1 MPEISLFY
9 GIRITMYYE
18 DHNPPHFHV
27 KYNEYK
33 AIFTIEDLKMIEGDL
48 PKRVVSLV
56 LEWAFAHREE
66 LVEDWNLAVENKPLK
81 NIEPLV

>member
-1 MPEISLFY
+1 MAYPKCIALRWPVGPDYDEE
-9 GIRITMYYE
+9 G
-18 DHNPPHFHV
+18 V

>member
-1 MPEISLFY
+1 MPSISRFL
-9 GIRITMYYE
+9 GIIITMYYRE
-18 DHNPPHFHV
+18 NNPPHFHV

-33 AIFTIEDLKMIEGDL
+33 AIFTIEDLQMIEGNL

-66 LVEDWNLAVENKPLK
+66 LLEDWNLAVENKPLK
-81 NIEPLV
+81 TIKPLV

>member
-1 MPEISLFY
+1 MPSISRFL
-9 GIRITMYYE
+9 GIIITMYYRE
-18 DHNPPHFHV
+18 HNPPHFHV

-33 AIFTIEDLKMIEGDL
+33 AVFTIEDLKMIEGDL

-56 LEWAFAHREE
+56 QEWAFAHREE

>member
-1 MPEISLFY
+1 
-9 GIRITMYYE
+9 MYYKE
-18 DHNPPHFHV
+18 HNPPHFHV

-33 AIFTIEDLKMIEGDL
+33 AIFTIDDLKMIEGDL

-66 LVEDWNLAVENKPLK
+66 LIEDWNLAVENKPLK

>member
-1 MPEISLFY
+1 MPSISRFL
-9 GIRITMYYE
+9 GIIITMYYRE
-18 DHNPPHFHV
+18 HNPPHFHV

-66 LVEDWNLAVENKPLK
+66 LLEDWNLAVENKPLK

>member
-1 MPEISLFY
+1 MPSISRFL
-9 GIRITMYYE
+9 GIIITMYYRE
-18 DHNPPHFHV
+18 HNPPHFHV

-33 AIFTIEDLKMIEGDL
+33 AIFSIEDLKMIEGDL

-66 LVEDWNLAVENKPLK
+66 LLEDWNLAVENKPLK

>member
-1 MPEISLFY
+1 M
-9 GIRITMYYE
+9 
-18 DHNPPHFHV
+18 